1 MAFGKRRQTL
11 DPAPIEN
18 RSLFS
23 VKKRVPNPRVPEPGR
38 MLLRQKFECKSFLI
52 LMFTISKINCSGANS
67 ASKIGAFLSSLEL
80 LGLKCE
86 RCVRPWIW
94 QSFADRSKKKC
105 YSRGTAQQQ
114 CLLHN
119 KVCPATKSKRN
130 LKRKLQGSGF
140 ETAWDEVAKREP
152 QRRTL
157 ADFHMLF
164 CIYMS
169 TGSFLPCP
177 PLTPRSNSKSWFLG

>member
-1 MAFGKRRQTL
+1 MRRISRTYGSGTNFQPAFGTFL
-11 DPAPIEN
+11 P
-18 RSLFS
+18 SLHCQS
-23 VKKRVPNPRVPEPGR
+23 IPGPPGMAVYDGIVR
-38 MLLRQKFECKSFLI
+38 I
-52 LMFTISKINCSGANS
+52 LC
-67 ASKIGAFLSSLEL
+67 LEL
-80 LGLKCE
+80 LGLKCK

-114 CLLHN
+114 CLLHH
-119 KVCPATKSKRN
+119 KVCPATESKRN
-130 LKRKLQGSGF
+130 LERKFQGSGF

-164 CIYMS
+164 CICMP
-169 TGSFLPCP
+169 TGSLLPCP